1 MPANASDLS
10 VYLEYE
16 YLAARQ
22 LGGLLLGLH
31 GVYDELLYADA
42 PFLRQ
47 LPTAPAAR
55 LRIDTVETGSSV
67 TVYLAHGITQLTA
80 SADPSLVGLASGM
93 AALTATGALILRIL
107 HRFEDLRAK
116 VMRDSRENE
125 RAQIELADKRL
136 DLAAK
141 VLELS
146 VSLGEVEQVKRAQL
160 AEVKT
165 VLAEQTP
172 DRTPDQQDALAARLM
187 PHLDA
192 IAQVVSEES
201 IRAVRIVLP
210 DPPARPGS

>member
-55 LRIDTVETGSSV
+55 LMS
-67 TVYLAHGITQLTA
+67 
-80 SADPSLVGLASGM
+80 
-93 AALTATGALILRIL
+93 
-107 HRFEDLRAK
+107 
-116 VMRDSRENE
+116 
-125 RAQIELADKRL
+125 
-136 DLAAK
+136 
-141 VLELS
+141 
-146 VSLGEVEQVKRAQL
+146 
-160 AEVKT
+160 
-165 VLAEQTP
+165 
-172 DRTPDQQDALAARLM
+172 
-187 PHLDA
+187 HLDA

>member
-16 YLAARQ
+16 YLAAQQ

-187 PHLDA
+187 SHLDA